1 MLHYTGRGTGHEHG
15 WAILIHGGA
24 GEWRAEDEAA
34 ALRASASRRATLQR
48 LMAGGSA
55 LDAAVA
61 AVVELEDNALF
72 NAGTGAVLNRD
83 GEAELDASVMTGH
96 DLRCG
101 AVAAL
106 RRVRN
111 PVLVARRVMERTP
124 HVLLAGEGALRFARS
139 EGFED
144 YDPITQRARDAWL
157 RRRSAS
163 PGTVGA
169 VVLDLAGGLAAAT
182 STGGVTLKLPG
193 RVGDSPIP
201 GAGNYANA
209 AAACSATGQGEL
221 MLRVLAAKDLCDR
234 VAGGAHP
241 QAAVEALLREMA
253 AGIGADGG
261 FILLS
266 RDGRLGVAHTMVSMP
281 HAWWREGDP
290 APTSRMR
297 MRSDWPRLNSALLR
311 DAPA

>member
-1 MLHYTGRGTGHEHG
+1 V
-15 WAILIHGGA
+15 HGGA

-34 ALRASASRRATLQR
+34 AITGLRLAVGDAMQQLA
-48 LMAGGSA
+48 AGGNA
-55 LDAAVA
+55 LDVVVAAVA
-61 AVVELEDNALF
+61 ALEDDPLF
-72 NAGTGAVLNRD
+72 NAGTGAVLNLD
-83 GEAELDASVMTGH
+83 GEAELDASVMSGH

-111 PVLVARRVMERTP
+111 PVLVARRVMDRTA

-169 VVLDLAGGLAAAT
+169 LALDRAGRLAAAT
-182 STGGVTLKLPG
+182 STGGVSLKLPG

-221 MLRVLAAKDLCDR
+221 MMRVLAAKELCDR
-234 VAGGAHP
+234 VARGEHP
-241 QAAVEALLREMA
+241 QTAAEALLREMA
-253 AGIGADGG
+253 AGVGADGG

-266 RDGRLGVAHTMVSMP
+266 RDGQLGIAHATVTMP
-281 HAWWREGDP
+281 HAWWREGEP
-290 APTSRMR
+290 AATAHMR
-297 MRSDWPRLNSALLR
+297 VHAG
-311 DAPA
+311 

>member
-1 MLHYTGRGTGHEHG
+1 MG
-15 WAILIHGGA
+15 WAILVHGGA
-24 GEWRAEDEAA
+24 GEWRAQDEAA
-34 ALRASASRRATLQR
+34 AVAGVGLAAGSAMQR
-48 LMAGGSA
+48 LAAGGSA

-61 AVVELEDNALF
+61 AVVALEDNALF

-83 GEAELDASVMTGH
+83 GEAELDASVMSGH

-111 PVLVARRVMERTP
+111 PVLVARRVMDRTA
-124 HVLLAGEGALRFARS
+124 HVMLAGEGALRFARS

-144 YDPITQRARDAWL
+144 YDPVTQRARDAWL
-157 RRRSAS
+157 RRTSAS

-169 VVLDLAGGLAAAT
+169 VALDAAGRLAAAT
-182 STGGVTLKLPG
+182 STGGVSLKLPG
-193 RVGDSPIP
+193 RVGDSPIA

-221 MLRVLAAKDLCDR
+221 MMRVLAAKDLCDR
-234 VAGGAHP
+234 VARGDHP
-241 QAAVEALLREMA
+241 QAAADALLREMA
-253 AGIGADGG
+253 AGVGADGG

-266 RDGRLGVAHTMVSMP
+266 RDGELGIAHASATMP

-290 APTSRMR
+290 APTARMR
-297 MRSDWPRLNSALLR
+297 MRAVGSRKSAAR
-311 DAPA
+311 GGAKA

>member
-1 MLHYTGRGTGHEHG
+1 MR
-15 WAILIHGGA
+15 WAIAIHGGA
-24 GEWRAEDEAA
+24 GEWPAQDEPAA
-34 ALRASASRRATLQR
+34 VAGVALAARNAMRRLA
-48 LMAGGSA
+48 AGDSA

-61 AVVELEDNALF
+61 ADVELEDDALF

-83 GEAELDASVMTGH
+83 GEAELDASGMTGQ

-106 RRVRN
+106 QRVRN
-111 PVLVARRVMERTP
+111 PVLVARRVMEHTP
-124 HVLLAGEGALRFARS
+124 HVMLAGEGALRFARS

-157 RRRSAS
+157 HRRFSP

-169 VVLDLAGGLAAAT
+169 VALDQAGRLAAAT
-182 STGGVTLKLPG
+182 STGGVGLKLPG

-221 MLRVLAAKDLCDR
+221 MMRVLAAKELCDR
-234 VAGGAHP
+234 VARGQPP

-253 AGIGADGG
+253 AGVGADGG

-266 RDGRLGVAHTMVSMP
+266 RDGRLGIAHTMVSMP
-281 HAWWREGDP
+281 HAWWREGEA
-290 APTSRMR
+290 APTAR
-297 MRSDWPRLNSALLR
+297 MRSDQA
-311 DAPA
+311 AG